1 MDVNPTLLAGAGAGH
16 RCLQDA
22 AATASKHKQ
31 DVQWLMQDHRRE
43 LAEAHRKNQELI
55 QDTQQLRMRVLEL
68 EQQLWGGAAA
78 PAAPAAQAASAA
90 APAGAAAVD
99 AEAQAA
105 AAALVVQQ
113 QEQLELLQTATLQL
127 TQEKQQLMK
136 NLQVGLQS
144 SAVLFVVAV
153 VAHLCCGWS

>member
-1 MDVNPTLLAGAGAGH
+1 
-16 RCLQDA
+16 LQDA

-43 LAEAHRKNQELI
+43 LAEAHRKNQELT
-55 QDTQQLRMRVLEL
+55 QDTQQLRMRLLEL

-78 PAAPAAQAASAA
+78 PAAAAPASQTAPASAA
-90 APAGAAAVD
+90 AAAD

-113 QEQLELLQTATLQL
+113 QEQLALLQNATLQL

-136 NLQVGLQS
+136 TLQVGQGMQMI
-144 SAVLFVVAV
+144 AVCVVPGV
-153 VAHLCCGWS
+153 SI